1 MNVYMLMPIVH
12 MDELKLAKLK
22 KALKPYRTQP
32 VIQSGLEF
40 WLGRD
45 DKESNVPGIAAL
57 CPTRE
62 EFSALLDDCREARIS
77 PHIGLASE
85 SHPAKYFVVIRA
97 REAYDAMDEAAD
109 RAGTHTKARAEKP

>member
-1 MNVYMLMPIVH
+1 MNVYMLLPTVH

-22 KALKPYRTQP
+22 KALKRYRTQP

-45 DKESNVPGIAAL
+45 DADANVPGIAAL
-57 CPTRE
+57 CRTRE
-62 EFSALLDDCREARIS
+62 EFSALLDVCRDARIS

-85 SHPAKYFVVIRA
+85 SHPAKYFVVVRA
-97 REAYDAMDEAAD
+97 REAYDAMDESAQ
-109 RAGTHTKARAEKP
+109 G